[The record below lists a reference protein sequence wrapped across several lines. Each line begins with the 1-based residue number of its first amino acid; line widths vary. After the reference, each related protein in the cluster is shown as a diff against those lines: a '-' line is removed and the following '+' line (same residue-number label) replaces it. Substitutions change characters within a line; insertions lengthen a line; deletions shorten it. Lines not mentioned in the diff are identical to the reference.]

1 MLVGKC
7 TKCGKR
13 YTGWAL
19 SRPEHQS
26 CDDCGVKL
34 VIRNMGVNYKPDDER
49 LAVSLR
55 ARKEEWQEALE
66 NTLPHFML

>member
-13 YTGWAL
+13 YLGWAL
-19 SRPEHQS
+19 SQPEHQY

-34 VIRNMGVNYKPDDER
+34 IIRNMGMNNQPDDKII
-49 LAVSLR
+49 AASLR
-55 ARKEEWQEALE
+55 SGKEEWQESLE
-66 NTLPHFML
+66 NTLPHFLL